1 MKKVLVVDDQYQIR
15 RMVRW
20 SVEHA
25 GFEMHEA
32 STGETGLA
40 MALTLKPSLLLL
52 DVMMPGRFDGLEVYR
67 QLRGR
72 PEMAHT
78 WIVMLSGN
86 DGPQD
91 REKGK
96 QVGANA
102 YLSKP
107 FKPAQLSNLIEKLVN
122 GGPPPAFTPPAS
134 VSPDTAAAD
143 GAHSPSTAQPSAPP
157 AVG

>member
-1 MKKVLVVDDQYQIR
+1 MKKVLVVDDQYPIR

-32 STGETGLA
+32 SNGEQGLA
-40 MALTLKPSLLLL
+40 LALTLRPSLLLL
-52 DVMMPGRFDGLEVYR
+52 DVMMPGRFDGLEVCR
-67 QLRGR
+67 QLRAR
-72 PEMAHT
+72 PEMAQT

-86 DGPQD
+86 DAPQD

-102 YLSKP
+102 YLAKP

-122 GGPPPAFTPPAS
+122 GGPPPPFTPADRPTASASDANTPGASAEPA
-134 VSPDTAAAD
+134 
-143 GAHSPSTAQPSAPP
+143 
-157 AVG
+157 

>member
-1 MKKVLVVDDQYQIR
+1 MTKKVLVVDDQYPIR

-32 STGETGLA
+32 SNGEQGLA
-40 MALTLKPSLLLL
+40 LALTIRPSLMLL
-52 DVMMPGRFDGLEVYR
+52 DVMMPGRFDGLEVCR
-67 QLRGR
+67 QLRAR
-72 PEMAHT
+72 PEMANT

-86 DGPQD
+86 DAPQD

-102 YLSKP
+102 YLAKP

-122 GGPPPAFTPPAS
+122 GGPPPAFTPA
-134 VSPDTAAAD
+134 
-143 GAHSPSTAQPSAPP
+143 TAQAEASASEAQAAPP
-157 AVG
+157 A

>member
-1 MKKVLVVDDQYQIR
+1 MTKKVLVVDDQYPIR

-32 STGETGLA
+32 SNGEQGLA
-40 MALTLKPSLLLL
+40 LALTIRPSLMLL
-52 DVMMPGRFDGLEVYR
+52 DVMMPGRFDGLEVCR
-67 QLRGR
+67 QLRAR
-72 PEMAHT
+72 PEMANT

-86 DGPQD
+86 DAPQD

-102 YLSKP
+102 YLAKP

-122 GGPPPAFTPPAS
+122 GGPPPAFTPA
-134 VSPDTAAAD
+134 
-143 GAHSPSTAQPSAPP
+143 TAQTEASASEAQAAPP
-157 AVG
+157 A

>member
-1 MKKVLVVDDQYQIR
+1 MKKVLVVDDQYPIR

-32 STGETGLA
+32 SNGEQGLA
-40 MALTLKPSLLLL
+40 LALTLRPSLMLL
-52 DVMMPGRFDGLEVYR
+52 DVMMPGRFDGLEVCR
-67 QLRGR
+67 QLRAR
-72 PEMAHT
+72 PEMAQT

-86 DGPQD
+86 DAPQD

-102 YLSKP
+102 YLTKP
-107 FKPAQLSNLIEKLVN
+107 FKPAQLSNLIEKLIN
-122 GGPPPAFTPPAS
+122 GGPPPAVTPPAS
-134 VSPDTAAAD
+134 AATHTGTGEAPAAPDTPA
-143 GAHSPSTAQPSAPP
+143 STAT
-157 AVG
+157 

>member
-1 MKKVLVVDDQYQIR
+1 MKKVLVVDDQYPIR

-32 STGETGLA
+32 SNGEQGLA
-40 MALTLKPSLLLL
+40 LALTIRPSLMLL
-52 DVMMPGRFDGLEVYR
+52 DVMMPGRFDGLEVCR
-67 QLRGR
+67 QLRAR
-72 PEMAHT
+72 PEMANT

-86 DGPQD
+86 DAPQD

-102 YLSKP
+102 YLAKP

-122 GGPPPAFTPPAS
+122 GGPPPAFTPPDRPAEPAETS
-134 VSPDTAAAD
+134 AVPDSNAKEA
-143 GAHSPSTAQPSAPP
+143 
-157 AVG
+157 

>member
-25 GFEMHEA
+25 GFELHEA
-32 STGETGLA
+32 PNGETGIAL
-40 MALTLKPSLLLL
+40 ALTVKPSLILL
-52 DVMMPGRFDGLEVYR
+52 DVMMPGRFDGLEVCR
-67 QLRGR
+67 QLRAR
-72 PEMAHT
+72 PEMTQT

-86 DGPQD
+86 DAPQD
-91 REKGK
+91 RERGK

-102 YLSKP
+102 YLAKP

-122 GGPPPAFTPPAS
+122 GGPPPPFTPS
-134 VSPDTAAAD
+134 AAD
-143 GAHSPSTAQPSAPP
+143 GAPDDASTPP
-157 AVG
+157 H

>member
-32 STGETGLA
+32 PNGETGIAL
-40 MALTLKPSLLLL
+40 ALTVKPSLILL
-52 DVMMPGRFDGLEVYR
+52 DVMMPGRFDGLEVCR
-67 QLRGR
+67 QLRAR
-72 PEMAHT
+72 PEMAQT

-86 DGPQD
+86 DGQQD

-102 YLSKP
+102 YLAKP

-122 GGPPPAFTPPAS
+122 GGPPPPFTSPAN
-134 VSPDTAAAD
+134 DQA
-143 GAHSPSTAQPSAPP
+143 GSTSS
-157 AVG
+157 

>member
-1 MKKVLVVDDQYQIR
+1 MKKRVLVVDDQYPIR

-32 STGETGLA
+32 SNGEQGLA
-40 MALTLKPSLLLL
+40 LALTIRPSLMLL
-52 DVMMPGRFDGLEVYR
+52 DVMMPGRFDGLEVCR
-67 QLRGR
+67 QLRAR
-72 PEMAHT
+72 PEMANT

-86 DGPQD
+86 DAPQD

-102 YLSKP
+102 YLAKP

-122 GGPPPAFTPPAS
+122 GGPPPPFTPP
-134 VSPDTAAAD
+134 
-143 GAHSPSTAQPSAPP
+143 TAQAEAGASETQAAPP
-157 AVG
+157 A

>member
-1 MKKVLVVDDQYQIR
+1 MKKRVLVVDDQYPIR

-32 STGETGLA
+32 SNGEQGLA
-40 MALTLKPSLLLL
+40 LALTIRPSLMLL
-52 DVMMPGRFDGLEVYR
+52 DVMMPGRFDGLEVCR
-67 QLRGR
+67 QLRAR
-72 PEMAHT
+72 PEMANT

-86 DGPQD
+86 DAPQD

-102 YLSKP
+102 YLAKP

-122 GGPPPAFTPPAS
+122 GGPPPPFAPP
-134 VSPDTAAAD
+134 
-143 GAHSPSTAQPSAPP
+143 TAQAEASASEAQAAPP
-157 AVG
+157 A

>member
-32 STGETGLA
+32 SNGETGLA

-52 DVMMPGRFDGLEVYR
+52 DVMMPGRFDGLEVCR

-122 GGPPPAFTPPAS
+122 GGPPPAFTSPAATVGAAS
-134 VSPDTAAAD
+134 ATPAPESPAAA
-143 GAHSPSTAQPSAPP
+143 A
-157 AVG
+157 

>member
-1 MKKVLVVDDQYQIR
+1 MKKVLVVDDQYPIR

-32 STGETGLA
+32 SNGEQGLA
-40 MALTLKPSLLLL
+40 LALTIRPSLMLL
-52 DVMMPGRFDGLEVYR
+52 DVMMPGRFDGLEVCR
-67 QLRGR
+67 QLRAR
-72 PEMAHT
+72 PEMANT

-86 DGPQD
+86 DAPQD

-102 YLSKP
+102 YLAKP
-107 FKPAQLSNLIEKLVN
+107 FNPAQLSNLIEKLVN
-122 GGPPPAFTPPAS
+122 GGPPPAFTPPDRPAESAETSAAS
-134 VSPDTAAAD
+134 DSNAKQA
-143 GAHSPSTAQPSAPP
+143 
-157 AVG
+157 

>member
-1 MKKVLVVDDQYQIR
+1 MKKKVLVVDDQYPIR

-32 STGETGLA
+32 SNGEQGLA
-40 MALTLKPSLLLL
+40 LALTIRPSLMLL
-52 DVMMPGRFDGLEVYR
+52 DVMMPGRFDGLEVCR
-67 QLRGR
+67 QLRAR
-72 PEMAHT
+72 PEMANT

-86 DGPQD
+86 DAPQD

-102 YLSKP
+102 YLAKP

-122 GGPPPAFTPPAS
+122 GGPPPAFTPP
-134 VSPDTAAAD
+134 
-143 GAHSPSTAQPSAPP
+143 TAQADASTSEAQAPP
-157 AVG
+157 PA

>member
-25 GFEMHEA
+25 GFEMLEA
-32 STGETGLA
+32 PNGETGLA
-40 MALTLKPSLLLL
+40 MALALKPSLMLL
-52 DVMMPGRFDGLEVYR
+52 DVMMPGRFDGLEVCR
-67 QLRGR
+67 QLRAR
-72 PEMAHT
+72 PEMAQT

-86 DGPQD
+86 DAPQD
-91 REKGK
+91 RERGK

-102 YLSKP
+102 YLAKP

-122 GGPPPAFTPPAS
+122 GGPPPPFTPP
-134 VSPDTAAAD
+134 TAGDAPGDA
-143 GAHSPSTAQPSAPP
+143 GAPLH
-157 AVG
+157 

>member
-1 MKKVLVVDDQYQIR
+1 MKKVLVVDDQYPIR

-32 STGETGLA
+32 SNGEQGLA
-40 MALTLKPSLLLL
+40 LALTIRPSLMLL
-52 DVMMPGRFDGLEVYR
+52 DVMMPGRFDGLEVCR
-67 QLRGR
+67 QLRAR
-72 PEMAHT
+72 PEMANT

-86 DGPQD
+86 DAPQD

-102 YLSKP
+102 YLAKP

-122 GGPPPAFTPPAS
+122 GGPPPAFTPPDRPAESAETSAAS
-134 VSPDTAAAD
+134 DSNAKQA
-143 GAHSPSTAQPSAPP
+143 
-157 AVG
+157 